1 MKWQKISYFMNM
13 VKLKQNLSSD
23 LDLISRGYPG
33 EPEYVTGL
41 MTIIYTR
48 GVFPGPFFFVPLNSL
63 DMDRYITR
71 LSKAKA
77 LRQ

>member
-1 MKWQKISYFMNM
+1 MNM

-23 LDLISRGYPG
+23 LDLISRDNPG

-41 MTIIYTR
+41 MTTIYTR
-48 GVFPGPFFFVPLNSL
+48 GVFPGPFFLFPLNSL

-71 LSKAKA
+71 LSKAEKP
-77 LRQ
+77 

>member
-1 MKWQKISYFMNM
+1 MNM

-48 GVFPGPFFFVPLNSL
+48 GECSPDPFFCSPEFLKYGQIHNKV
-63 DMDRYITR
+63 
-71 LSKAKA
+71 K
-77 LRQ
+77 